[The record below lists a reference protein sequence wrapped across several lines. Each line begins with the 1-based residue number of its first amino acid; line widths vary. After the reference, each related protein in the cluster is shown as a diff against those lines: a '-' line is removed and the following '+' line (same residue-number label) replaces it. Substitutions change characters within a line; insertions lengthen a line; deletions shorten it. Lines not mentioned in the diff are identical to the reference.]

1 MPPELCLPTKRRDD
15 KNQCNVCC
23 LLAGRQNDRNLKL
36 KNDVVRS
43 ATQEEYLY
51 ISVLRDGAAVCF
63 TNALHTNTF

>member
-1 MPPELCLPTKRRDD
+1 MFTDGGATIRINAMFVAP
-15 KNQCNVCC
+15 
-23 LLAGRQNDRNLKL
+23 GRQNDRNLKL